1 MSVTDVTGGPS
12 GEFPEKAMAGDAAP
26 SPALPGGAPPAGTMP
41 SGRSAIAHNIP
52 LSNRLLAKPIIDP
65 ICLWGFKRLLPASR
79 AWAAANL
86 ADGDAT
92 RFAELLKL
100 PAIPSRL
107 QARLKRTAALR
118 LAADHAFDVWR
129 DAAFNAGS
137 TIPAEKLA
145 QTEIAR
151 RQAAQ
156 AHAGHRMA
164 YMMFARK
171 HRLPAVNYDIPR
183 PDIALAPLREDPAAI
198 GRLFALPEHLPSV
211 EVSRRTIIGNPGAGG
226 IAEYWLKFH
235 SPVAPAVAHGGG
247 DTAWVHVYE
256 PVGADAGT
264 PSLIWGHGLAMELE
278 MMVNGPLDFL
288 SLARAG
294 IRVLMPDAPGHNRRT
309 RLGSYGGEAFLHAAP
324 ISGLYHFIQAARE
337 FATLI
342 DWCRR
347 QGSGKVALGGISLG
361 ALSTQVAA
369 CNMAS
374 WPDICRPDAL
384 LLLTTTDQVS
394 SLTTE
399 SALGQVADVDRAVL
413 AAGWRDA
420 DIKALSPITDAPA
433 EPPIDPGRI
442 VLLLGRRDNVTPY
455 AGGVR
460 LARNWRLPAGNI
472 FNRDQGHFSAAFGLA
487 VDPAPYQRIIQ
498 ILKG

>member
-1 MSVTDVTGGPS
+1 MQ
-12 GEFPEKAMAGDAAP
+12 GDAVP
-26 SPALPGGAPPAGTMP
+26 SSPLPAGAPPAGAMP
-41 SGRSAIAHNIP
+41 SGRSAIAHPIP

-86 ADGDAT
+86 ADGDPP
-92 RFAELLKL
+92 RFAELLNL
-100 PAIPSRL
+100 SRIPD
-107 QARLKRTAALR
+107 RLKTRIKHTAVLR
-118 LAADHAFDVWR
+118 VAADHAFDVWH
-129 DAAFNAGS
+129 DAAFNSGS

-145 QTEIAR
+145 QIEVAR
-151 RQAAQ
+151 RQSAQ
-156 AHAGHRMA
+156 AHIGHRMA
-164 YMMFARK
+164 YMMFARR
-171 HRLPAVNYDIPR
+171 HRVPAVNYDIPK
-183 PDIALAPLREDPAAI
+183 PDIALAQLREEPAAI
-198 GRLFALPEHLPSV
+198 ERMFALPDRLPSI
-211 EVSRRTIIGNPGAGG
+211 EVSRRTVIGSNASGG

-256 PVGADAGT
+256 PMGADAST

-278 MMVNGPLDFL
+278 MMVKGPLDFL
-288 SLARAG
+288 SLVRAG

-309 RLGSYGGEAFLHAAP
+309 RLGFFGGEAFLHAAP

-337 FATLI
+337 FATLVE
-342 DWCRR
+342 WCRR
-347 QGSGKVALGGISLG
+347 QGDGKVALGGISLG

-369 CNMAS
+369 CNMSS
-374 WPDICRPDAL
+374 WPAICRPDAL

-394 SLTTE
+394 SLTTD

-413 AAGWRDA
+413 AAGWQEE
-420 DIKALSPITDAPA
+420 DIQALSPITDASP
-433 EPPIDPGRI
+433 EPPIDPARI

-460 LARNWRLPAGNI
+460 LARNWHLPAGNI

>member
-1 MSVTDVTGGPS
+1 MSVTDATSGGAS
-12 GEFPEKAMAGDAAP
+12 GMPDAA
-26 SPALPGGAPPAGTMP
+26 LPAGAMP
-41 SGRSAIAHNIP
+41 SGRSAIAPPIP
-52 LSNRLLAKPIIDP
+52 LSNRLLAQPLIDP
-65 ICLWGFKRLLPASR
+65 ICLWGLKRLLPASR

-86 ADGDAT
+86 AEGDLD

-100 PAIPSRL
+100 RSVSSRL
-107 QARLKRTAALR
+107 QVKLKRSSELR
-118 LAADHAFDVWR
+118 LAADRAFDIWH
-129 DAAFNAGS
+129 DAAFNPTS
-137 TIPAEKLA
+137 TIAADKLA
-145 QTEIAR
+145 QIEVDR

-156 AHAGHRMA
+156 AHLGYRMA
-164 YMMFARK
+164 YLMFARK
-171 HRLPAVNYDIPR
+171 HRLPAAAYDIPN
-183 PDIALAPLREDPAAI
+183 PDLALAPLRDPAVAEQ
-198 GRLFALPEHLPSV
+198 LFALPDRLPEI
-211 EVSRRTIIGNPGAGG
+211 EVSRRTIVGEGAGAV
-226 IAEYWLKFH
+226 AEYWLKFT
-235 SPVAPAVAHGGG
+235 SPPAFAETQGSG

-256 PVGADAGT
+256 PLHAEAAT

-278 MMVNGPLDFL
+278 MMVKGPLDFL

-309 RLGSYGGEAFLHAAP
+309 RFGSFGGEAFLRAAP
-324 ISGLYHFIQAARE
+324 LSGLYHFIQAARE
-337 FATLI
+337 FAALI
-342 DWCRR
+342 DWCRGQSTGR
-347 QGSGKVALGGISLG
+347 VALGGISLG

-374 WPDICRPDAL
+374 WPASSRPDAL

-399 SALGQVADVDRAVL
+399 SALGQVANVDRVVL
-413 AAGWRDA
+413 AAGWREEH
-420 DIKALSPITDAPA
+420 IKALSPLTDACA
-433 EPPIDPGRI
+433 EPPIDPARI

-460 LARNWRLPAGNI
+460 LARNWQLPAGNI